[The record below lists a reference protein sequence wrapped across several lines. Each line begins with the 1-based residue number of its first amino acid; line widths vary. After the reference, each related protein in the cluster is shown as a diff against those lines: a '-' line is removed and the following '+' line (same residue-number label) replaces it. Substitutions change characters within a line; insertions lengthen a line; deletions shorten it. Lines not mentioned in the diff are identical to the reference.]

1 MGAFLLRPSG
11 IEDETNAKIVGSV
24 ADPSAG
30 IGVVFYLSFRGLSTE
45 GVKHATVRRETTDRK
60 VTYRCGKIET
70 ATLWDLFK
78 AVENV
83 LAYDFLFDYALL
95 PNAPFDGLN
104 LEDSEDIYCDL
115 NSDIWEDLKDR
126 RALTDTSEVY
136 GTSIRD
142 KGGVNVNDEDD
153 ILAQYYS
160 KLGEIIHEKDWIS
173 LPLPDS
179 DLWNLYILTVRFRLF
194 DRLSRSLRGIF
205 TSKIIQDIDFV
216 SIYDK
221 NVICDVINEPTE
233 KFFEI
238 LLSPLHDY
246 AKALRCMVSMTLCPN
261 PPGAT
266 ADNLMSP
273 PLIVAERIALDM
285 LFFGV
290 VDLIDKEPQDAIG
303 HVPYTMHH
311 HAEMHSLAEQVSSGP
326 SRVATRQ
333 INPPS
338 YWLTGGS
345 ALSAARNIPEKT
357 AVLITQGDVFID
369 GFELSDGCTWLTKN
383 KSATCLRDVLEDGFL
398 GVPPSPFNILN
409 WMKQTRTLRV
419 LKQGSN
425 TSFSTQQTYLS
436 YIDPWQVT
444 SIVDHAQQQSPE
456 ATFANLGRQKYCP
469 LGFENTGDSF
479 IDRIVSVRELEK
491 SAMPLKSVW
500 MILGGNRFFIQTISS
515 VHPQTHREA
524 SAPVGRP
531 GSVADDAYFA
541 VIEQHLYRNALF
553 SRCFLPH
560 RYVGIVTVKIL
571 GLRDV
576 NVQKHRGLIPSGPI
590 ELFSMMTLTR
600 TASCHP
606 SRAEQLAIQS
616 QAQGSTFLNVLGQDF
631 TDVKKHGL
639 NTIIS
644 QAVKVD
650 PFVGGHD
657 SQSSEYPWKD
667 SVIFRFPLPENILSL
682 DFEEDYQM
690 FMKSPPK
697 IIRVTVFERTFFSD
711 NKLGEISLP
720 LSTVSSET
728 VFKEWLP
735 LSQKD
740 KAVKSSSWFLHIQAS
755 LKFCLMSLS
764 DSPSLAPSFSAS
776 ESPDLGIMKTKRFGE
791 SVKYFGPSLSQHSLA
806 SVVRHGIQKLSFSKL
821 DGLAQEGAVIEAAV
835 AGDGERISTKHS
847 LDSLPTDDVGR
858 NASNNTFAA
867 ASPGSATV
875 GTATTTHHSTT
886 TTSSSSHSSSNSM
899 WTFSGVDDN
908 F

>member
-1 MGAFLLRPSG
+1 LRPSG
-11 IEDETNAKIVGSV
+11 IEDETNAKTGGSV
-24 ADPSAG
+24 ADPSVG
-30 IGVVFYLSFRGLSTE
+30 TDNVFYLSFRGLSTE
-45 GVKHATVRRETTDRK
+45 GVKHATVRREIAYRQ
-60 VTYRCGKIET
+60 VTFRCGKIET
-70 ATLWDLFK
+70 SSLWDLFK
-78 AVENV
+78 AVESV
-83 LAYDFLFDYALL
+83 LAYDFLFDFAFL
-95 PNAPFDGLN
+95 PNAPFEGIN
-104 LEDSEDIYCDL
+104 LEASEDINCDL
-115 NSDIWEDLKDR
+115 NSSIWEGLKDGG
-126 RALTDTSEVY
+126 APTDRSYVGFNST
-136 GTSIRD
+136 RD
-142 KGGVNVNDEDD
+142 RFDATIDGQDD

-160 KLGEIIHEKDWIS
+160 KLGEIIYEKDWIS

-194 DRLSRSLRGIF
+194 DRLSWSLRGIF
-205 TSKIIQDIDFV
+205 TSKIIQDMDFI

-221 NVICDVINEPTE
+221 NFVCGVIDESTG
-233 KFFEI
+233 KFFEN
-238 LLSPLHDY
+238 LLSPLHDFT
-246 AKALRCMVSMTLCPN
+246 KTLRCMISTKLCPN
-261 PPGAT
+261 PPGA
-266 ADNLMSP
+266 AGDNLIP
-273 PLIVAERIALDM
+273 PSLIVAERIALDM

-290 VDLIDKEPQDAIG
+290 VDSIDKEPQDAIG

-311 HAEMHSLAEQVSSGP
+311 HAEMHSSSEQVSSG
-326 SRVATRQ
+326 SCRVATRQ

-345 ALSAARNIPEKT
+345 TLNSSRIIPEKT
-357 AVLITQGDVFID
+357 AALITQGDVFVD
-369 GFELSDGCTWLTKN
+369 GFELSDGCAWLTKN
-383 KSATCLRDVLEDGFL
+383 KSANCLRDVLEDGFL
-398 GVPPSPFNILN
+398 EVPPSPFNILN

-419 LKQGSN
+419 LKQGTN
-425 TSFSTQQTYLS
+425 TSFSSQQTYLS
-436 YIDPWQVT
+436 YVDPWQVT

-456 ATFANLGRQKYCP
+456 TTFANLGRQKYCP

-479 IDRIVSVRELEK
+479 IDRIVNARELEK
-491 SAMPLKSVW
+491 SATPLKSVW
-500 MILGGNRFFIQTISS
+500 MILGGNRYFIQTISS
-515 VHPQTHREA
+515 VHPQTHRES
-524 SAPVGRP
+524 SAPVGRS
-531 GSVADDAYFA
+531 GSVADDAYCA

-560 RYVGIVTVKIL
+560 RYVAIVSVKIL

-576 NVQKHRGLIPSGPI
+576 NVQKHRGLVPSGSI

-667 SVIFRFPLPENILSL
+667 SVMFRFPLPENILSL
-682 DFEEDYQM
+682 DSEEDYQT
-690 FMKSPPK
+690 FLKSPPK
-697 IIRVTVFERTFFSD
+697 IIKVTVFERTFFSD

-720 LSTVSSET
+720 LSTITSET

-740 KAVKSSSWFLHIQAS
+740 KAAKSSSWFLHIQAS

-764 DSPSLAPSFSAS
+764 DIPSLAPSFSAS
-776 ESPDLGIMKTKRFGE
+776 ESPDLGVIKTKRFGD
-791 SVKYFGPSLSQHSLA
+791 SVRSFGSSLSQNSLA

-821 DGLAQEGAVIEAAV
+821 DSLVQEGAAV
-835 AGDGERISTKHS
+835 VATGEDQRVSAKHL
-847 LDSLPTDDVGR
+847 LDSFPSDGSGK
-858 NASNNTFAA
+858 NASNNITA
-867 ASPGSATV
+867 ASGLP
-875 GTATTTHHSTT
+875 TTH
-886 TTSSSSHSSSNSM
+886 SSYSSSNSM
-899 WTFSGVDDN
+899 GKFSDVDN
-908 F
+908 HF